1 MASNENTKAKLEPI
15 SEEQF
20 DGEKYSADVTPKK
33 CSHEF
38 YLIGT
43 QEMRCK
49 KCSFG
54 LTGDVLPLYK
64 EYLKSSK

>member
-1 MASNENTKAKLEPI
+1 MAPGESKKELEPI
-15 SEEQF
+15 EEETF
-20 DGEKYSADVTPKK
+20 DGEKYSAKIEVNK
-33 CSHEF
+33 CHHEF

-43 QEMRCK
+43 QEMRCR

-64 EYLKSSK
+64 EYLKTKT